1 MDSDQDCEIV
11 ARLNDPMKFIFVDMD
26 IAMLC
31 GAIFLTLLMS
41 GLPTALTVAL
51 PGGIGYLLHKSR
63 QDKPRGYVKHWL
75 YWYMPPAALQLRRV
89 PAMYCV
95 RTAG

>member
-1 MDSDQDCEIV
+1 MDSDPDTEIV

-26 IAMLC
+26 IAVLC
-31 GAIFLTLLMS
+31 GAMFMTLLMA
-41 GLPTALTVAL
+41 GLPTVLTVAV
-51 PGGIGYLLHKSR
+51 PAGIGYLLHKSR

-75 YWYMPPAALQLRRV
+75 YWHLPPVALPLRQV
-89 PAMYCV
+89 PPMHCV

>member
-1 MDSDQDCEIV
+1 MDSDPDTEIV

-26 IAMLC
+26 IAVLC
-31 GAIFLTLLMS
+31 GAMFMTLLMA
-41 GLPTALTVAL
+41 GLPTVLTVAV
-51 PGGIGYLLHKSR
+51 PVGIGYLLHKSR

-75 YWYMPPAALQLRRV
+75 YWHLPPVALPLRQV
-89 PAMYCV
+89 PPMHCV

>member
-1 MDSDQDCEIV
+1 MDADRDTEIV
-11 ARLNDPMKFIFVDMD
+11 TRLNDPMKFIFVDMD

-41 GLPTALTVAL
+41 GLPTVITVAV
-51 PGGIGYLLHKSR
+51 PGGIGYLMHQSR

-75 YWYMPPAALQLRRV
+75 YWYMPPVALQLRRV
-89 PAMYCV
+89 PPMYCV

>member
-1 MDSDQDCEIV
+1 MDEDQDCEIV
-11 ARLNDPMKFIFVDMD
+11 ARLNEPMKFIFVDMD
-26 IAMLC
+26 IAVLC
-31 GAIFLTLLMS
+31 GAVFLTMLMS
-41 GLPTALTVAL
+41 GLPTFIDVAI

-75 YWYMPPAALQLRRV
+75 YWYMPPMVLPMRCV
-89 PAMYCV
+89 PPMHCV